1 MPEVKPFRLTESVK
15 AAGCASKLSPAALDK
30 VLGKLPRQ
38 HDSNVLVGFDH
49 ADDAG
54 VYQIAPDQALVQTVD
69 FFTPVVDDPYV
80 FGQIAATNA
89 LSDVYAMGGRPVT
102 SLALVCF
109 PEKADLEILERIL
122 AGGLSKMVEAGCIVI
137 GGHSIRDDE
146 PKFGYAVTGLIH
158 PKKVLTNAGAKPG
171 DVLIFTKAL
180 GTGVI
185 STAIKKGKAEP
196 AWVDTAVRSMTT
208 LNKQAAEV
216 IEQGE
221 FHIHSMTDVTGFGL
235 IGHAREM
242 AMASNVALRFFSKDI
257 PVLPGALECIRAGY
271 IPGGL
276 KNNRDFAE
284 CVVSYEAPISA
295 ELKALLFD
303 PQTAG
308 GLLISIVEDDCEELV
323 LDMQDAG
330 IPASYI
336 GNVTASQKPLI
347 RVY

>member
-1 MPEVKPFRLTESVK
+1 MPDVKPFRLTESVK

-38 HDSNVLVGFDH
+38 YDPNVLVGFDH

-89 LSDVYAMGGRPVT
+89 LSDIYAMGGRPIT

-122 AGGLSKMVEAGCIVI
+122 AGGLSKMVEAGCVVI

-146 PKFGYAVTGLIH
+146 PKFGYAVTGLID
-158 PKKVLTNAGAKPG
+158 PKNVLANAGAKPG
-171 DVLIFTKAL
+171 DALIFTKAL

-185 STAIKKGKAEP
+185 STAVKKGKAEP
-196 AWVDTAVRSMTT
+196 AWMDAAVQSMTT
-208 LNKQAAEV
+208 LNKRAAEV
-216 IEQGE
+216 IQQSE

-242 AMASNVALRFFSKDI
+242 ALASNVAVRFFSKDI
-257 PVLPGALECIRAGY
+257 PVLPGALECIRFGY

-276 KNNRDFAE
+276 NNNRDFAE
-284 CVVSYEAPISA
+284 CMVGYDDGVPEDMRT
-295 ELKALLFD
+295 LLFD

-308 GLLISIVEDDCEELV
+308 GLLISVASEDSARLTQSLNAASV
-323 LDMQDAG
+323 
-330 IPASYI
+330 PAVRI
-336 GNVTASQKPLI
+336 GEVVAHTKPLI
-347 RVY
+347 TIQ